1 MNLVAHAGGE
11 VRCRRSFFVFSGY
24 YSMKSLFVNIFFEHF
39 CKVSSYGAKMGSSGG
54 AIVNSTSAA
63 P

>member
-1 MNLVAHAGGE
+1 MLE
-11 VRCRRSFFVFSGY
+11 VRCGAAAPSLFSPGY

-39 CKVSSYGAKMGSSGG
+39 CKVPSYGAKMGSSGG